1 MCAAILVAIPKCNSR
16 DVTEMFTTHDLLTIL
31 LEPDCP
37 RSLVQVAA
45 LVVDEEVLL
54 AFFVVVEITKLMVA
68 LLQMT
73 KLYNIKLLLP
83 FK

>member
-37 RSLVQVAA
+37 RASRSSGCGRRGITCFFCGGPNHKIDGCFALDDEVVQYKAFVA
-45 LVVDEEVLL
+45 
-54 AFFVVVEITKLMVA
+54 I
-68 LLQMT
+68 
-73 KLYNIKLLLP
+73 
-83 FK
+83 

>member
-37 RSLVQVAA
+37 RSLVQVTA
-45 LVVDEEVLL
+45 LVMDEEVLL
-54 AFFVVVEITKLMVA
+54 AFFCDGPNHKADGCFASDDEVVQYKAFVA
-68 LLQMT
+68 
-73 KLYNIKLLLP
+73 I
-83 FK
+83 